1 MNGPMLQALLEDRF
15 HLKIHRETKDV
26 PAYALTVASKG
37 PKLHPFK
44 EGSCVPLPFGQ
55 LPRPPLEPGQEY
67 CQQGV
72 MSRLR
77 GPNMTSDMRAASL
90 DEFCRTFFVDM
101 DRPVVDKTGIT
112 GLFDFHLVYAA
123 DPNSELVQ
131 GAARAAA
138 SGLEGLRVQILG
150 GAEHLDDPPEASIFS
165 AIEQQLGLRLERTR
179 APGEF
184 LVIDHVERPSEN

>member
-1 MNGPMLQALLEDRF
+1 MLQALLEDRF
-15 HLKIHRETKDV
+15 HLKIHRETREV

-44 EGSCVPLPFGQ
+44 EGSCVPLHFGQ
-55 LPRPPLEPGQEY
+55 VPSPPLEPGQEY

-72 MSRLR
+72 VGRLQ
-77 GPNMTSDMRAASL
+77 GPNMISDMRAASL
-90 DEFCRTFFVDM
+90 DDFCKTFFLDL

-112 GLFDFHLVYAA
+112 GLFDFHLAYAA
-123 DPNSELVQ
+123 DPNSGMAQ
-131 GAARAAA
+131 AAARAAA
-138 SGLEGLRVQILG
+138 SGREGLRVQILG
-150 GAEHLDDPPEASIFS
+150 GPEHLDDPPEASIFS
-165 AIEQQLGLRLERTR
+165 AIEQQLGLKLERTR